1 MGFGQFLSAPEA
13 KLRIVTYR
21 DIFQDSAKV
30 SSLFGEDYEKLS
42 AVIRLDPK
50 DISKL
55 AIKEGD
61 TLILKND
68 QGKVVIKAL
77 SSGYEKPHPGTA
89 YMVNS
94 PLSNA
99 LVPEDTG
106 GTGVPEFK
114 DFEVLASSAKGA
126 KITGIRE
133 II

>member
-61 TLILKND
+61 TLLLKNAL
-68 QGKVVIKAL
+68 GKVVVKAL
-77 SSGYEKPHPGTA
+77 SSGYEKPHSGTA

-94 PLSNA
+94 PWSNA